1 MKRIHAILCPLIF
14 LIAFSECSLVRAHI
28 NTKQDS
34 VFPLIIKSII
44 AGALTGASAGIADL
58 RIFPFVGFLTEPV
71 IRRFLLEELFA
82 TQCLTP
88 RQIEIVCWFAWVS
101 SWIAWYKVK

>member
-1 MKRIHAILCPLIF
+1 MKRMHIILCQLSF
-14 LIAFSECSLVRAHI
+14 FIAFSECSFAPI
-28 NTKQDS
+28 NTHQDS
-34 VFPLIIKSII
+34 VFPLIIKSIV

-82 TQCLTP
+82 AQHLTP
-88 RQIEIVCWFAWVS
+88 RQIEIACWFAWIS
-101 SWIAWYKVK
+101 SWIAWYKVQ